1 MQIWMARTLVALE
14 VVGISLLAW
23 VGAYR
28 VPLERI
34 SLGADTQL
42 VVALL
47 LVLVCSGLFMKIRQA
62 WSTRMLWEWMFV
74 GMSLLGAW
82 MYPRWVVP
90 GGGGMVIG
98 ALCVFLPFLWSTNRE
113 IRLMAFWVGAAG
125 AALLLA
131 SSLQSSSLWVLFVGF
146 CVYDGLAT
154 RSFASLGVFL
164 RALSV
169 RRGVAS
175 ELVSMTGLR
184 TEIWPSYV
192 ILPAAL
198 VAQGVWRAPV
208 QGWVLLL
215 ALLIGAWYAIM
226 RAEDA
231 VPLRILP
238 WAMVWMFAA
247 QGLLWWRF

>member
-28 VPLERI
+28 VPLERV

-82 MYPRWVVP
+82 MYPRWVIP
-90 GGGGMVIG
+90 GGAGMVIG

-113 IRLMAFWVGAAG
+113 IRLLVFWVGAAG

-131 SSLQSSSLWVLFVGF
+131 SSLQASSLWVLFAGF
-146 CVYDGLAT
+146 CLYDGFAT
-154 RSFASLGVFL
+154 RSMISLETFL
-164 RALSV
+164 CALSV
-169 RRGVAS
+169 RRGVS
-175 ELVSMTGLR
+175 TGLVSMTGLQ
-184 TEIWPSYV
+184 TQIWPSYV

-198 VAQGVWRAPV
+198 VAQAVWQAPIW
-208 QGWVLLL
+208 GGVLLL

-226 RAEDA
+226 RAEDNA
-231 VPLRILP
+231 PLRILP
-238 WAMVWMFAA
+238 WAMVWMLAA